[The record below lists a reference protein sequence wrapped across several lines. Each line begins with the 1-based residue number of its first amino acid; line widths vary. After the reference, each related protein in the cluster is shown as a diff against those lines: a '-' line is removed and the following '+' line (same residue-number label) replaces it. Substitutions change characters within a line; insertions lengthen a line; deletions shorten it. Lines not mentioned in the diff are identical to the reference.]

1 MSAPDLKTTSK
12 VVEPGV
18 RTLDGTTIG
27 LQNEV
32 VIRVENLHKTF
43 GDRSILKGVN
53 LEVRRGETLVIMGG
67 SGCGK
72 STLLRHLIGILD
84 PDDGRV
90 EILGQ
95 DLSHLNESGL
105 SVVRKRFGI
114 LFQSGA
120 LYNSMSVGENIALPL
135 REHTSLDDEI
145 IEIMVKMKLELV
157 GLREFE
163 SLMPSQLS
171 GGMRKRVALARAIA
185 LDPEIVFYDE
195 PTTGLDP
202 IVTGV
207 IDKLINDFKKG
218 MGITSV
224 VVTHDMG
231 SAFRVADRMVMLYEG
246 RVVAEGTPAEL
257 QTSRK
262 DLVDQF
268 VHGRPDGPIPLRL
281 SKLSYEADLLTE
293 RVMEQ

>member
-1 MSAPDLKTTSK
+1 MDKPNK
-12 VVEPGV
+12 VVETQGILHDDSIV
-18 RTLDGTTIG
+18 RS
-27 LQNEV
+27 QNEV

-43 GDRSILKGVN
+43 GGRSILKGVD
-53 LEVRRGETLVIMGG
+53 LEIRRGETVVIMGG

-84 PDDGRV
+84 PDEGRV

-95 DLSHLNESGL
+95 DLSHLNEAGL
-105 SVVRKRFGI
+105 AAVRIRFGI

-120 LYNSMSVGENIALPL
+120 LYNSMSVGENIALSL
-135 REHTSLDDEI
+135 REHTGLDEEI

-163 SLMPSQLS
+163 NLMPSQLS

-207 IDKLINDFKKG
+207 IDKLINDFKG
-218 MGITSV
+218 AMGITSV

-246 RVVAEGTPAEL
+246 HVVAEGTPAEL
-257 QTSRK
+257 QTSR
-262 DLVDQF
+262 DGLVDQF

-281 SKLSYEADLLTE
+281 SKLSYETDLLTE
-293 RVMEQ
+293 RVIEE